1 MPYDRLSAFNKLTAE
16 DIVKRAAELDL
27 SCFAL
32 SVIRPKG

>member
-1 MPYDRLSAFNKLTAE
+1 MKLTAE

-32 SVIRPKG
+32 SVIRPKSLS